1 MGCPY
6 VDTALLNSQLL
17 SAWNASQSAGVKDD
31 CGSQVLPEAPVCS
44 LVSLNLLQL
53 ENPTYHIAPYL
64 PSVKASNAPLLFIW
78 HVRPI
83 PAPLI
88 RVSCRTIFASQKT
101 EHW

>member
-1 MGCPY
+1 MGSLY
-6 VDTALLNSQLL
+6 AYTALQKIRFP
-17 SAWNASQSAGVKDD
+17 SAWSASQSAGVKHD
-31 CGSQVLPEAPVCS
+31 CCSQVLPEAPVCS

-88 RVSCRTIFASQKT
+88 RASCQDYICQP
-101 EHW
+101 EN

>member
-1 MGCPY
+1 M
-6 VDTALLNSQLL
+6 
-17 SAWNASQSAGVKDD
+17 
-31 CGSQVLPEAPVCS
+31 CS

-83 PAPLI
+83 AATLNWLSVTGLYLPA
-88 RVSCRTIFASQKT
+88 RFSERC
-101 EHW
+101 